1 MNLLTPDLPVLVLS
15 LLLELLTLVA
25 VSFALYSLL
34 LLYRDKTWNT
44 ASKWIWAV
52 VIVWLNFL
60 GALLYVLLGRGKG
73 KHVCKEDNLPVV

>member
-1 MNLLTPDLPVLVLS
+1 MNLLTPDPPVLVLS
-15 LLLELLTLVA
+15 LLLGLLTLVA